1 MNARRAAVLAALPLL
16 FLLERAAYYGM
27 RSVLM
32 MHLNG
37 TGMAMAEARSVM
49 STGAFLVAVTPL
61 LGGILGIFTGPR
73 ALIPAGAVVA
83 AVGYLVLGA
92 GGPGSVGVAMVLIAL
107 GGGLF
112 KPGVLGV
119 AGQEM
124 GRDLDTP
131 RAALCLLLY
140 GAINFGAF
148 VSGVGASAAARD
160 SYTTVFFTSA
170 ALSFVALVV
179 AAGLVAVLQ
188 WAGARPEPAARTLR
202 AELGGGILIA
212 GVTPLLVAFSVL
224 SAIEFEAMETGGGFS
239 GPTSA
244 AWLFSVNPVVVMA
257 MCGIGATALFVLWYS
272 KIRVPLLYA
281 IAGGFGVFAL
291 GAAVMLLAGQPPS
304 LPLVALGSAFTA
316 AGEAIVMPLAMSRV
330 LGVSNHRWTT
340 LAGSLWLMS
349 SGLFGAVAGFAFTEA
364 PRVGLGL
371 SLLGCLAVGASL
383 AALARLMNRELFDF
397 TPSPFARPGAGS

>member
-160 SYTTVFFTSA
+160 SYTTVFFTSQH
-170 ALSFVALVV
+170 LVALVV
-179 AAGLVAVLQ
+179 AAGLLAVLQ
-188 WAGARPEPAARTLR
+188 WAGTRPEPAARTLR

-212 GVTPLLVAFSVL
+212 AVTPLLIAFSVL

-272 KIRVPLLYA
+272 KIRVPLLYVV
-281 IAGGFGVFAL
+281 AGGFGVFAL

-304 LPLVALGSAFTA
+304 LPAVALGSAFTA

-330 LGVSNHRWTT
+330 LGVSNHRWTA

-349 SGLFGAVAGFAFTEA
+349 SGLVGAVAGFAFTDA
-364 PRVGLGL
+364 PRAGLGL
-371 SLLGCLAVGASL
+371 SLLGCLAACASL